1 MGRAPAGYT
10 LLELIVVV
18 ALMGVVLLAALPR
31 FEGFLAE
38 DGQKSERFLLATLQT
53 AREEAQRTQR
63 TRIVHFD
70 LEAGLL
76 WETALPPRE
85 MEREP
90 GLLPPRVLP
99 GGGRVTGVEFPRR
112 GRVTQGRAE
121 IRFFPD
127 GTSDRA
133 LIHVFR
139 DDRASSLLVE
149 TFLSR
154 IKSFDGLVHFDDPRL

>member
-38 DGQKSERFLLATLQT
+38 EGRKTERFLLAALRT

-76 WETALPPRE
+76 WETALAPRDP
-85 MEREP
+85 ERET
-90 GLLPPRVLP
+90 GLLAPRVLP

-112 GRVTQGRAE
+112 GLLTRGRAE

-133 LIHVFR
+133 LIHVSR
-139 DDRASSLLVE
+139 DGQASSFLVE

-154 IKSFDGLVHFDDPRL
+154 VKSFDGLVHFDDPRL